1 MFPLKKL
8 RISSSLTLHGTPG
21 EDIGQFI
28 CDGLAFHKRVGFDAA
43 DFPTHYLRF
52 MGENWRPCIETAAED
67 ACAAGLRF
75 EVCHLPYGIPME
87 PTAEEAEAFGRK
99 VFQAMDAAKM
109 LGVDH
114 AVLHPN
120 TTTQPLSEF
129 NRQVQ
134 YDRVMAHLSPFAEYA
149 SKIGLSIVVENMRIV
164 PQSYPV
170 HRYCGD
176 PEELCEIADAL
187 GVGVCWDF
195 GHAHI
200 NHLKQSDALWY
211 VGKRLKVLHVNDNFA
226 GDDLHVP
233 PFVGTNDWKD
243 SMQGLSTI
251 GFDGLLNYE
260 VGSARVPLAAKESF
274 ARYLVSAAN
283 TLLDMM

>member
-1 MFPLKKL
+1 MKKL
-8 RISSSLTLHGTPG
+8 RISSSLTLHGAPVG
-21 EDIGQFI
+21 DMGQHI
-28 CDGLAFHKRVGFDAA
+28 RNGLAFHKKIGFDGA
-43 DFPTHYLRF
+43 DFPMGYLRH
-52 MGENWRPCIETAAED
+52 MGEKWQPCIEIAAED
-67 ACAAGLRF
+67 AQETGLRF

-87 PTAEEAEAFGRK
+87 PTAEEVETFSKSVIR
-99 VFQAMDAAKM
+99 AMDAAM
-109 LGVDH
+109 ILGVDH

-120 TTTQPLSEF
+120 TTTLPLDAF

-149 SKIGLSIVVENMRIV
+149 AKIGLSIVVENMRIV
-164 PQSYPV
+164 PQLFPV
-170 HRYCGD
+170 HRYCGN

-187 GVGVCWDF
+187 GIGVCWDF

-200 NHLKQSDALWY
+200 NGLKQSEALQY
-211 VGKRLKVLHVNDNFA
+211 VGKRLKVLHINDNFA

-243 SMQGLSTI
+243 SMEGLSAI
-251 GFDGLLNYE
+251 GFDGLFNYE

-274 ARYLVSAAN
+274 AQYLVSAAH

>member
-1 MFPLKKL
+1 MKKL
-8 RISSSLTLHGTPG
+8 RISSSLTLHGVPVG
-21 EDIGQFI
+21 DIGQHI
-28 CDGLAFHKRVGFDAA
+28 RNGLAFHKKIGFDAA
-43 DFPTHYLRF
+43 DFPMGYLRH
-52 MGENWRPCIETAAED
+52 MGENWKSCMVTAAED
-67 ACAAGLRF
+67 AQKAGLRF
-75 EVCHLPYGIPME
+75 EVCHLPYGISMD
-87 PTAEEAEAFGRK
+87 PTPEEAESFSKSVIR
-99 VFQAMDAAKM
+99 AMDAAM
-109 LGVDH
+109 ILGVDH

-129 NRQVQ
+129 DRQVQ

-149 SKIGLSIVVENMRIV
+149 AKIGLSIVVENMRIV

-187 GVGVCWDF
+187 GIGVCWDF

-200 NHLKQSDALWY
+200 NGLKQSEALQY
-211 VGKRLKVLHVNDNFA
+211 VGKRLKVLHINDNFA

-233 PFVGTNDWKD
+233 PFVGTNNWKD
-243 SMQGLSTI
+243 SMEGLSAI
-251 GFDGLLNYE
+251 GFDGLFNYE

-274 ARYLVSAAN
+274 AQYLVSAAH